1 MLAEL
6 CVIIIKHLLHKIF
19 HILAVLACG
28 GYIALHCKYIS
39 FVVRI
44 CYCLRERI
52 ALVFQCMERAE
63 DYNNQML
70 YDRNKNMAKAAEDL
84 MSQGKNVFY
93 VVGAAHYAGEGGII
107 DLLEKDGYTAER
119 VQY

>member
-1 MLAEL
+1 
-6 CVIIIKHLLHKIF
+6 
-19 HILAVLACG
+19 
-28 GYIALHCKYIS
+28 
-39 FVVRI
+39 
-44 CYCLRERI
+44 
-52 ALVFQCMERAE
+52 
-63 DYNNQML
+63 ML

-93 VVGAAHYAGEGGII
+93 VVGAAHYACEGGII